1 MRQITKFTAMPRVL
15 IFSIITLWIA
25 GCSNPD
31 PVNETMGEVKPDF
44 ESIEKEISQLIDNHN
59 VIFAMGDLDSLMKF
73 YEPDFLRIPPN
84 QELTRGFEAIKII
97 LEDFYKDNAYVLV
110 EGGEKEFQITNEL
123 VVAYSTFI
131 DYWVSDANGVTNQRE
146 GRLITVWRKQG
157 DDTWKITTEIWNH
170 K

>member
-1 MRQITKFTAMPRVL
+1 MSRIL
-15 IFSIITLWIA
+15 IFFIITLWIT
-25 GCSNPD
+25 GCSTPNPAY
-31 PVNETMGEVKPDF
+31 ETKGEAKPDF

-59 VIFAMGDLDSLMKF
+59 IVFAMGDVDSLMKF

-97 LEDFYKDNAYVLV
+97 LEDFYTENEYVLI
-110 EGGEKEFQITNEL
+110 EGGDKEFQITNEL
-123 VVAYSTFI
+123 VVSYSTFV
-131 DYWVSDANGVTNQRE
+131 DYWVSESGGETNQRE
-146 GRLITVWRKQG
+146 GRLITVWRKQI

>member
-1 MRQITKFTAMPRVL
+1 MPRII
-15 IFSIITLWIA
+15 IFFVITLWIT
-25 GCSNPD
+25 GCSTPR
-31 PVNETMGEVKPDF
+31 PANEKKSDAKSDF
-44 ESIEKEISQLIDNHN
+44 ESIEKEISQLTDNHN
-59 VIFAMGDLDSLMKF
+59 VVFAMGDVDSLMKF
-73 YEPDFLRIPPN
+73 YEPDFLRIPPD

-131 DYWVSDANGVTNQRE
+131 DYWVSDSSGETNQRE
-146 GRLITVWRKQG
+146 GRLITVWRKQKDG
-157 DDTWKITTEIWNH
+157 TWKITTEIWNH